1 MKEVRVFAP
10 ASVGNAIV
18 GFDILGLALERPGDE
33 IVARRASSPGL
44 RIVSITGDDGRLP
57 YNADQNTAGVAALG
71 VLKHLGEHGMGIE
84 LEVHKRMP
92 FGSGLGSSAA
102 SAVGGAYAI
111 NALLDYPLSKDA
123 LLPFAMEGEQLAS
136 GGFHADNV
144 APSMLGGIVLISSN
158 DPLEVRVLPAPESLY
173 AAVVYPHVEVLTKTA
188 RGILSPDISLKKYIL
203 QSGLLGGFITGL
215 FTDDLGLIR
224 RTLRD
229 VIIEPQRASLIP
241 GFYEVQSAAIY
252 EGALGCSISG
262 AGPSMVALCEGRDHA
277 EASGAA
283 MQEAFRWAGI
293 SSDLFISCINRNGA
307 TEL

>member
-18 GFDILGLALERPGDE
+18 GFDILGLALEQPGDE
-33 IVARRASSPGL
+33 IVARRTSNPGL
-44 RIVSITGDDGRLP
+44 RIVAITGDNGRLP
-57 YNADQNTAGVAALG
+57 YNPELNTAGVAALS
-71 VLKHLGEHGMGIE
+71 VLKYLGETGLGIE

-102 SAVGGAYAI
+102 SAVGGAFAI
-111 NALLDYPLSKDA
+111 NALLDYPLGKEA

-144 APSMLGGIVLISSN
+144 APSMLGGIVLITSN
-158 DPLEVRVLPAPESLY
+158 DPLEIRVLPTPDQLF
-173 AAVVYPHVEVLTKTA
+173 AAVIHPHVEVLTKEA
-188 RGILSPDISLKKYIL
+188 RDILKPVVSLKNYIV

-215 FTDDLGLIR
+215 FTNDFELISQ
-224 RTLRD
+224 TLRD
-229 VIIEPQRASLIP
+229 IIIEPQRAGLIP
-241 GFYEVQSAAIY
+241 RFYEVQSAAMY

-262 AGPSMVALCEGRDHA
+262 AGPSIVALCNGRDSAVMVA
-277 EASGAA
+277 EA
-283 MQEAFRWAGI
+283 MQKAFATGNI
-293 SSDLFISCINRNGA
+293 SSEFYVSSVNRIGA